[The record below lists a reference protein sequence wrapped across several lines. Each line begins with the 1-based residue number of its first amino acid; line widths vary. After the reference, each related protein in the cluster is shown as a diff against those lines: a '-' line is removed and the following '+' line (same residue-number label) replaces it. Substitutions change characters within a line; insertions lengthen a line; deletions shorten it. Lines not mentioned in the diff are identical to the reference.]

1 MQKKKNQYKTPEM
14 EIVLFEQEDIIT
26 TSGESTEENLRTL
39 ILMNFRRYHKKT
51 VEIGDS
57 KKC

>member
-26 TSGESTEENLRTL
+26 TSGESTEDLGPDELPITKYN
-39 ILMNFRRYHKKT
+39 
-51 VEIGDS
+51 
-57 KKC
+57 

>member
-26 TSGESTEENLRTL
+26 TSEESTEENFKDL
-39 ILMNFRRYHKKT
+39 
-51 VEIGDS
+51 DS
-57 KKC
+57 DELPPVPPVS

>member
-26 TSGESTEENLRTL
+26 TSGESTEENFKDL
-39 ILMNFRRYHKKT
+39 
-51 VEIGDS
+51 DS
-57 KKC
+57 DELPPVS

>member
-26 TSGESTEENLRTL
+26 ASGESSEEPDINYGPDELPITKY
-39 ILMNFRRYHKKT
+39 N
-51 VEIGDS
+51 
-57 KKC
+57 